1 MRRMNRMI
9 AIGVSASLL
18 LGGCASAVGTNEQ
31 DRTQVETLA
40 TGAEETAVQS
50 TLAKI
55 DDTKWCYDETDDV
68 YYQLGI
74 AYCATPADADY
85 EQLAIIVPGAYMQAT
100 ANGDGTFTCSIDAS
114 AEVGGYTAATA
125 PIVMPINTPGYMPQA
140 PMTEYTSVAEYTDAG
155 FIYVHA
161 GCRGRD
167 AGAPAG
173 VTDLKAAIRYL
184 RYTAG
189 NLAGD
194 TERIFSFGMSGG
206 GAQSALLGVTGDS
219 SLYDDYLAAIG
230 AVEGVSDAVLGSQAW
245 CPVTSLDSADEAYEW
260 MMGNTRTDL
269 SEEEQTISE
278 ELTTAYAA
286 YINQLGLTDENG
298 APLTLEA
305 SADGRYQAGSYYD
318 YMKEII
324 EESLND
330 FLADTSFPYDADAAS
345 GHDGMG
351 PGGMGQGDP
360 HGGHGPR
367 GNAGGQGQM
376 APGNGMAGAADGKTP
391 SGGTAEDNAGGQ
403 GQMAPQDDTVGAAE
417 GRTSPGGSAENN
429 AGGRGE
435 RTPGND
441 TVGAADGKT
450 SSGVSAE
457 GNANGQG
464 QMASGNDTVGA
475 ADGKTSSGGS
485 AVGNAFG
492 LGQMA
497 SGNGMAPGGD
507 EAEAGCIGAQTDFTA
522 IDQIQRKENSSG
534 VKISGT
540 FETVQDYIDALNAD
554 GTWVNYDAATGTAT
568 ITSIADFAAAVKV
581 ASKGIA
587 AFDQLDAS
595 QGENTLFGYGDG
607 AGAHFD
613 ATLAGIL
620 ENIGSGYAADYSDD
634 MTRVDALGHNV
645 ADRVKM
651 YSPLYY
657 LLASSEGY
665 QSANVAKYFRINSGL
680 WQGDTAVNT
689 EANLALALKNYGASV
704 DYSFV
709 WGQKHTTAERSGDAT
724 SNFIDWVNHCLAD

>member
-1 MRRMNRMI
+1 MRRMNRTI

-18 LGGCASAVGTNEQ
+18 LGGCAPAAGTNEQ
-31 DRTQVETLA
+31 DRTQVETSA
-40 TGAEETAVQS
+40 TGAAVEETAVQS

-55 DDTKWCYDETDDV
+55 DDTKWCYDETDGV

-305 SADGRYQAGSYYD
+305 SADGRYQAGSYYN

-345 GHDGMG
+345 SHGGR
-351 PGGMGQGDP
+351 GGMGT
-360 HGGHGPR
+360 GGMGHRDGT
-367 GNAGGQGQM
+367 GQGG
-376 APGNGMAGAADGKTP
+376 PE
-391 SGGTAEDNAGGQ
+391 GGSAEDNAGGQ
-403 GQMAPQDDTVGAAE
+403 GKMAPQDDTVGAAE

-450 SSGVSAE
+450 SSGGSAE
-457 GNANGQG
+457 GNANGQ
-464 QMASGNDTVGA
+464 
-475 ADGKTSSGGS
+475 
-485 AVGNAFG
+485 
-492 LGQMA
+492 GQMA

-507 EAEAGCIGAQTDFTA
+507 EAEAGSIGAQTDFTA

-607 AGAHFD
+607 TGAHFD
-613 ATLAGIL
+613 AILADIL
-620 ENIGSGYAADYSDD
+620 ETIGADDAADYSDD
-634 MTRVDALGHNV
+634 MTRVDALGHSV
-645 ADRVKM
+645 EDRVKM

-709 WGQKHTTAERSGDAT
+709 WGQGHTTAERSGDAT
-724 SNFIDWVNHCLAD
+724 SNFIDWVNSCLAD

>member
-1 MRRMNRMI
+1 MRRMNRTI

-74 AYCATPADADY
+74 AYCASPADADY
-85 EQLAIIVPGAYMQAT
+85 EQLAIIVPAAYMQAT

-114 AEVGGYTAATA
+114 GEVGGYTASTA
-125 PIVMPINTPGYMPQA
+125 PIVMPVNTPGYAAQA

-155 FIYVHA
+155 FVYVHA

-286 YINQLGLTDENG
+286 YINQLGLADENG

-318 YMKEII
+318 YLKEII

-351 PGGMGQGDP
+351 PGGMGHGDP
-360 HGGHGPR
+360 RGGGHGPR
-367 GNAGGQGQM
+367 GNAGDRGQM
-376 APGNGMAGAADGKTP
+376 AP
-391 SGGTAEDNAGGQ
+391 
-403 GQMAPQDDTVGAAE
+403 
-417 GRTSPGGSAENN
+417 
-429 AGGRGE
+429 
-435 RTPGND
+435 
-441 TVGAADGKT
+441 
-450 SSGVSAE
+450 
-457 GNANGQG
+457 
-464 QMASGNDTVGA
+464 
-475 ADGKTSSGGS
+475 
-485 AVGNAFG
+485 
-492 LGQMA
+492 
-497 SGNGMAPGGD
+497 GNGMAPGGD
-507 EAEAGCIGAQTDFTA
+507 EAEAGSIGAQTDFTA

-607 AGAHFD
+607 TGAHFD
-613 ATLAGIL
+613 ATLADIL
-620 ENIGSGYAADYSDD
+620 ETIGADDAADYSDD
-634 MTRVDALGHNV
+634 LTRVDALGHSV

-665 QSANVAKYFRINSGL
+665 QSTNVAKYFRINSGL

-709 WGQKHTTAERSGDAT
+709 WGEGHTMAERSGDAT
-724 SNFIDWVNHCLAD
+724 SNFIDWVNRCLAD

>member
-1 MRRMNRMI
+1 MKRMNRTI

-18 LGGCASAVGTNEQ
+18 LGGCAPAAGTNELGG
-31 DRTQVETLA
+31 TQVETLA
-40 TGAEETAVQS
+40 AGEAAVQS

-55 DDTKWCYDETDDV
+55 DDAKWRYDEADDV

-100 ANGDGTFTCSIDAS
+100 ANGDGTYTCAIDAS

-125 PIVMPINTPGYMPQA
+125 PIVMPVNTPGYAAQA
-140 PMTEYTSVAEYTDAG
+140 PMTEYTSVADYTDAG

-184 RYTAG
+184 RYNAG

-219 SLYDDYLAAIG
+219 ALYDDYLTVIG
-230 AVEGVSDAVLGSQAW
+230 AVEGVSDVVLGSQAW
-245 CPVTSLDSADEAYEW
+245 CPITSLDSADKAYEW

-269 SEEEQTISE
+269 SEEEQTISD

-298 APLTLEA
+298 EPLTLEA
-305 SADGRYQAGSYYD
+305 SADGRDQAGSYYD

-324 EESLND
+324 EESLNN

-345 GHDGMG
+345 SHGG
-351 PGGMGQGDP
+351 PGVGGPGAGGPGAGGPGAGGMGQGGTQGDQE
-360 HGGHGPR
+360 PR
-367 GNAGGQGQM
+367 GNADDQSSNVTAPDDTKGGTTPQGNAGDQG
-376 APGNGMAGAADGKTP
+376 GNGA
-391 SGGTAEDNAGGQ
+391 
-403 GQMAPQDDTVGAAE
+403 
-417 GRTSPGGSAENN
+417 
-429 AGGRGE
+429 
-435 RTPGND
+435 
-441 TVGAADGKT
+441 
-450 SSGVSAE
+450 
-457 GNANGQG
+457 
-464 QMASGNDTVGA
+464 
-475 ADGKTSSGGS
+475 
-485 AVGNAFG
+485 
-492 LGQMA
+492 
-497 SGNGMAPGGD
+497 APGGD
-507 EAEAGCIGAQTDFTA
+507 GAEAGSIGASTDFTA
-522 IDQIQRKENSSG
+522 IDQIQRKENSAG

-540 FETVQDYIDALNAD
+540 FATAQDYIDALNAD
-554 GTWVNYDAATGTAT
+554 GTWVNYDTTTGTAT
-568 ITSIADFAAAVKV
+568 ITSIADFAAAVKT

-607 AGAHFD
+607 AGVHFD
-613 ATLAGIL
+613 ATLAEIL
-620 ENIGSGYAADYSDD
+620 ETIGSSYATDYSDD
-634 MTRVDALGHNV
+634 MSRVDALGHSV

-665 QSANVAKYFRINSGL
+665 QSANVAKYFRINTGL

-689 EANLALALKNYGASV
+689 EANLALALENYGASV

-709 WGQKHTTAERSGDAT
+709 WGQGHTMAERSGDAT
-724 SNFIDWVNHCLAD
+724 SNFIAWVNSCV

>member
-1 MRRMNRMI
+1 MRRMNRTI

-18 LGGCASAVGTNEQ
+18 LGGCAPAAGTNEQ
-31 DRTQVETLA
+31 DRTQVETSA
-40 TGAEETAVQS
+40 TGAEAEETAVQS

-74 AYCATPADADY
+74 AYCASPADADY

-155 FIYVHA
+155 FVYVHA

-269 SEEEQTISE
+269 SDQEQTISD

-298 APLTLEA
+298 VPLTLEA

-318 YMKEII
+318 YLKEII
-324 EESLND
+324 EESLNH

-345 GHDGMG
+345 SHGGR
-351 PGGMGQGDP
+351 GGMGT
-360 HGGHGPR
+360 GGMGHRDGT
-367 GNAGGQGQM
+367 GQGGPQ
-376 APGNGMAGAADGKTP
+376 
-391 SGGTAEDNAGGQ
+391 GGSAEDNAGGQ
-403 GQMAPQDDTVGAAE
+403 GKMAPQDDTVGAAE

-450 SSGVSAE
+450 SSGGSAE
-457 GNANGQG
+457 GNANGQ
-464 QMASGNDTVGA
+464 
-475 ADGKTSSGGS
+475 
-485 AVGNAFG
+485 
-492 LGQMA
+492 GQMA

-507 EAEAGCIGAQTDFTA
+507 EAEAGSIGAQTDFTA

-607 AGAHFD
+607 TGAHFD
-613 ATLAGIL
+613 ATLADIL
-620 ENIGSGYAADYSDD
+620 ETIGADDAADYSDD
-634 MTRVDALGHNV
+634 MTRVDALGHSV

-665 QSANVAKYFRINSGL
+665 QSTNVAKYFRINSGL

-689 EANLALALKNYGASV
+689 EANLALARKNYGASV

-709 WGQKHTTAERSGDAT
+709 WGQGHTTAERSGDAT